1 MWCHDVGREHGAG
14 KPLLRTIFQ
23 ENFKLFDPRKVK
35 LLFVIRDRSSRTPF
49 AKLVETLRED
59 MEKIWEHLVKPEQV
73 RGKGLEDFFDLHFT
87 SLPNFEEKEKEFNA
101 ETVMMRSKF
110 TPDSEHCLL
119 PTSSAIPGHAF
130 AMHLDSIW
138 NVIEQDKDLD
148 LPAHKIMVASV
159 KCDQAIAGCLAD
171 FEMEPQWLQLQSDA
185 MGGAVADFG
194 MAGRKLLAAY
204 VERFESQVEYL
215 DQNVCTSKEAELLD
229 KLVAVMRPA
238 LIAQLERVRV
248 ALKDEFRSQ
257 VGRLAADSFQSD
269 AQALLEDLGAQFYE
283 GVTSLA
289 LEASTSPP
297 EAEDVRA
304 RLAEDFQRELD
315 QARSAAIDAV
325 LAAARKKLAKGIASP
340 SAVLLQDLPAD
351 MWYGLRKILAAKTGQ
366 ATEALLGKL
375 AGFELGAEEA
385 EGMVALMRAEADKC
399 MGALVEDAA
408 ESALPRLTKKFDAL
422 FCKTE
427 KGVPRTWS
435 PKVNIEALTLA
446 AKASVAGM
454 VALLAVSQLGGD
466 MGAFDGMAKA
476 LAALAD
482 PDDAKAQ
489 AALAD
494 ATALNAWKGASEEE
508 TLLSPSECRDLWKRL
523 EGEVAYTISQAVQTQ
538 EANKRANAN
547 GPPLWTILM
556 MFMLGWNELKAVL
569 FSPFLLIFVLVTG
582 LFARNLYIALD
593 VDAEME
599 NGLLPGLISLS
610 AKVVPVAA
618 EVSAKL
624 STDVLRAVAK
634 QLEVPAETAE
644 PAAAPAKKKKET
656 KKSK

>member
-1 MWCHDVGREHGAG
+1 M
-14 KPLLRTIFQ
+14 
-23 ENFKLFDPRKVK
+23 
-35 LLFVIRDRSSRTPF
+35 
-49 AKLVETLRED
+49 ETLRED
-59 MEKIWEHLVKPEQV
+59 MEKIWEHLVKPEHV

-87 SLPNFEEKEKEFNA
+87 SLPNFEEKEEEFNA

-283 GVTSLA
+283 GITSLA

-315 QARSAAIDAV
+315 QARSAAIEAV
-325 LAAARKKLAKGIASP
+325 LAAAWKKLAKGIASP

-399 MGALVEDAA
+399 MGDLVEGAA

-435 PKVNIEALTLA
+435 PKVNIEALTLS

-569 FSPFLLIFVLVTG
+569 FSPFLLILVLVTG